1 MSLYSCSWEKEL
13 ELALGR
19 GQWPQACD
27 PNLREHVSGCCE
39 CQDLVLVTQAL
50 HEARVQSERV
60 APIGSPGAL
69 WWRAQLRRRNEA
81 IERVTKPVALAEKVG
96 LFSILAAL
104 CVAVWRWGN
113 VARWVDFFQS
123 SSDSSLFQ
131 LTGLWAA
138 FSSANAWVIALL
150 IAGVGT
156 LAFFAGFAVYL
167 LREEA

>member
-13 ELALGR
+13 TLTLGR

-27 PNLREHVSGCCE
+27 PNLREHVSGCRE

-50 HEARVQSERV
+50 RETRVQSERV
-60 APIGSPGAL
+60 GPIGSPGTL

-81 IERVTKPVALAEKVG
+81 IERVTKPVAVAATTG
-96 LFSILAAL
+96 LLGIFAAL
-104 CVAVWRWGN
+104 CVAVWRWGD
-113 VARWVDFFQS
+113 VARWMDVFQS
-123 SSDSSLFQ
+123 SSDSSLSRW
-131 LTGLWAA
+131 TGLWAA
-138 FSSANAWVIALL
+138 FSSSNAWVIAVL
-150 IAGVGT
+150 IAGAGI